1 MRQLFWS
8 RRAFV
13 GVSFLAVMAALG
25 TGQLLLQKA
34 IAQGKEA
41 PRFEVDPF
49 WPKPM
54 PNNWV
59 LGQTIGVAVDSRD
72 HIWIVHR
79 GSDPAALDN
88 TELAVPITG
97 NRAGQRVGE
106 CCNPSPPVMEF
117 DQAGNLV
124 NSWGGPSPTREYEW
138 PSSNHGIAVD
148 AEGFVY
154 IGGNGA
160 GDAHVLKFTRD
171 GKFVA
176 QWGRAGAR
184 QAKPA
189 AAASDPLA
197 GYAGVAPGGSVP
209 AAGAATPAAGTAAP
223 SAGATPAASAAAPSA
238 AAPAAAAAP
247 TYQANSHDQESFGRV
262 AKIDLVESANEAYLS
277 DGYLN
282 HRVAVVDMD
291 TGKIKRYWGAYG
303 KPPTDEVLPPYNPAA
318 PVAQQFA
325 NPVHCSN
332 VSNDGLVYV
341 CDRANDRIQIFRTD
355 GTFVKEV
362 FVATQTLA
370 DGSVWD
376 IDFSHDP
383 EQRFLYVADGVN
395 EHVRVFNRQTMEELY
410 NFGYGGRQPGMF
422 LGVHS
427 IAVDSKGN
435 IYTTETYTGKRLQ
448 KFVNKGVGP
457 VSTVNAAMPWP
468 TAQ

>member
-8 RRAFV
+8 RKALV

-25 TGQLLLQKA
+25 SGQFLLRQA

-59 LGQTIGVAVDSRD
+59 LGQAIGVAVDSRD

-106 CCNPSPPVMEF
+106 CCNPSPPIMEF

-124 NSWGGPSPTREYEW
+124 NAWGGPSPTREYEW

-184 QAKPA
+184 QAKA
-189 AAASDPLA
+189 AAAKPDPLA
-197 GYAGVAPGGSVP
+197 GYAGVAPSGGVP
-209 AAGAATPAAGTAAP
+209 AAGAATPVAGTAAP
-223 SAGATPAASAAAPSA
+223 SAGAAPAAGAATPV
-238 AAPAAAAAP
+238 AAAAP

-262 AKIDLVESANEAYLS
+262 AKIDLVENANEAYLA

-291 TGKIKRYWGAYG
+291 TGKIKRSWGAYG

-318 PVAQQFA
+318 PVAQQFG

-332 VSNDGLVYV
+332 VSNDGFVYV

-427 IAVDSKGN
+427 IAVDSNGN

-457 VSTVNAAMPWP
+457 VSTVNASMPWP
-468 TAQ
+468 TP